1 MGGQKGLLVDF
12 MRSANGPWHVTATSV
27 SQLSWTTCRCV
38 RYGRSAKPFAGEL
51 VTFKSAS
58 RTKVCRCIYKT
69 VTCAFPRS

>member
-1 MGGQKGLLVDF
+1 

-27 SQLSWTTCRCV
+27 NQLSWTTCRCV
-38 RYGRSAKPFAGEL
+38 RYGRPANRTLSARL
-51 VTFKSAS
+51 VTFRSAS